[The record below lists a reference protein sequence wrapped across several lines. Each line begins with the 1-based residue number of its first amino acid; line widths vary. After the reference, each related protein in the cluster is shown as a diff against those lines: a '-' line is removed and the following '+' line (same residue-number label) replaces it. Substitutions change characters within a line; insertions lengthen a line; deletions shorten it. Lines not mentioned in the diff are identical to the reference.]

1 MLVWVVKREV
11 RSVDRKLKVLARV
24 TGAVRVWFLV
34 VRMARVEGG
43 RAGMVGGTR
52 RVRGLVRA
60 KVRRGRMVRRRRMV
74 GGVGWRA
81 VDGEGEDGFGSGLLC
96 GLDS

>member
-1 MLVWVVKREV
+1 VLVWVVKREV

-34 VRMARVEGG
+34 VRMARV
-43 RAGMVGGTR
+43 VGGTR

>member
-1 MLVWVVKREV
+1 VLVWVVKREV

-52 RVRGLVRA
+52 RVRG
-60 KVRRGRMVRRRRMV
+60 
-74 GGVGWRA
+74 
-81 VDGEGEDGFGSGLLC
+81 
-96 GLDS
+96 